1 MTDNEKI
8 ILIMK
13 YSYDKIS
20 HIQNE
25 YINAL
30 NSVVNRPKLAPED
43 VLMVFKA
50 KTRLECYQEVISD
63 LERILY
69 SR

>member
-1 MTDNEKI
+1 
-8 ILIMK
+8 MK
-13 YSYDKIS
+13 YAYDKNS
-20 HIQNE
+20 HLRNE

-30 NSVVNRPKLAPED
+30 NSVVNRPKLAPDD

-50 KTRLECYQEVISD
+50 KTRLESYQEIIAD